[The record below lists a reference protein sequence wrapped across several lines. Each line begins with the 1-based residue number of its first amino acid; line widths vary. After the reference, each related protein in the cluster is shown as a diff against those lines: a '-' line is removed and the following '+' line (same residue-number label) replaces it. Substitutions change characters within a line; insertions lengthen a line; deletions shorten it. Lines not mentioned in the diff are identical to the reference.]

1 MLKDLPTLPY
11 AIMQQL
17 STLAEPNS
25 WRTCMIHHELSS
37 TRRTLVTLYWVF
49 VGLFI
54 ISIGLFI
61 FGVIAGNV
69 SIGALG
75 VIIVFLLYLFRRWF
89 LPETPNENDK

>member
-1 MLKDLPTLPY
+1 
-11 AIMQQL
+11 
-17 STLAEPNS
+17 
-25 WRTCMIHHELSS
+25 MIHHELSS

-75 VIIVFLLYLFRRWF
+75 IIIVFLLYLFRRWF
-89 LPETPNENDK
+89 LPQTPDDGDK

>member
-11 AIMQQL
+11 AIAPQL
-17 STLAEPNS
+17 STLIPP
-25 WRTCMIHHELSS
+25 RTCMIHTQPGLHW
-37 TRRTLVTLYWVF
+37 RARVKLYWLF

-54 ISIGLFI
+54 LSIAMFI

-89 LPETPNENDK
+89 LPQTPDDK

>member
-1 MLKDLPTLPY
+1 
-11 AIMQQL
+11 
-17 STLAEPNS
+17 
-25 WRTCMIHHELSS
+25 MIHPRPSS
-37 TRRTLVTLYWVF
+37 ARRMRVALYWVF

-54 ISIGLFI
+54 LSIAMFI

-89 LPETPNENDK
+89 LPQTPDDTDK

>member
-11 AIMQQL
+11 AIRQQL

-25 WRTCMIHHELSS
+25 VPNVYDSPELGSA
-37 TRRTLVTLYWVF
+37 RRTHLTLYWVF

-54 ISIGLFI
+54 ISIGMFT
-61 FGVIAGNV
+61 FGVFAGNV
-69 SIGALG
+69 PVGALG

-89 LPETPNENDK
+89 LPENPNDGK

>member
-1 MLKDLPTLPY
+1 
-11 AIMQQL
+11 
-17 STLAEPNS
+17 
-25 WRTCMIHHELSS
+25 MIHHELSS

-54 ISIGLFI
+54 ISIGMFI
-61 FGVIAGNV
+61 YGVFAGNV

-89 LPETPNENDK
+89 LPENPNDEK